1 MWQLNQAK
9 RAFSID
15 PAGLLEDAMLTPSAN
30 LRLPTVAPLAL
41 DKGCFT
47 ALAGSQNSPAMT
59 QQYALWGRALLFAHH
74 PPASNVRHHRRP
86 PAAPPAE
93 PVEAGL

>member
-15 PAGLLEDAMLTPSAN
+15 PAGLPEDAMLTPSAN

-41 DKGCFT
+41 NKGGFA
-47 ALAGSQNSPAMT
+47 ALAGSQDSSATT
-59 QQYALWGRALLFAHH
+59 QQCALPKRALLFAHH
-74 PPASNVRHHRRP
+74 PPASNLRHHRRP
-86 PAAPPAE
+86 AATLAD
-93 PVEAGL
+93 L